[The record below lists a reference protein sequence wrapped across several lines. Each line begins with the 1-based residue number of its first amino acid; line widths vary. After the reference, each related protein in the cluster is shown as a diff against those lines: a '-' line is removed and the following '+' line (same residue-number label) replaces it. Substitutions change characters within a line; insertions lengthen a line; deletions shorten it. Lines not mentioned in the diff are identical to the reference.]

1 MPGSRGV
8 GGGGWSLLGWREV
21 GGSRLVPLSCS
32 RPTGGGFADI
42 SAGSSRPTGAT
53 RGPTATVSPDPA
65 WPPAPRSGSSL
76 APRLGSRLAPGPV
89 APAGAASGTS
99 CLAPPGG
106 PSGPGPRPL
115 PRSCAGSAASSRS
128 GLASTVGAGVGSG
141 LAGAGAGRSAP
152 VAGGVGRTGGG
163 CPPPGGSGSALR
175 SAGAAT
181 ASGAARSPSGAGG
194 REVPSRSR
202 SAVCSRLELGEGSPA
217 PCCPAS
223 GAGEDAGEPG
233 SSGPGSDAPGP
244 DDASDPGGSAG
255 SGRSGSRRPG
265 RGVGSVVWSTQA
277 PSCGPR
283 TGVGPSISRRGRF
296 RDRLPPT
303 CDGALPPAAAEG

>member
-1 MPGSRGV
+1 MPGSRVV

-32 RPTGGGFADI
+32 RPTGGGFADT

-106 PSGPGPRPL
+106 P
-115 PRSCAGSAASSRS
+115 
-128 GLASTVGAGVGSG
+128 SG

-277 PSCGPR
+277 PSCGPPDGRWAQPIEAGTLPRQAGPDLRRRR
-283 TGVGPSISRRGRF
+283 TASRR
-296 RDRLPPT
+296 
-303 CDGALPPAAAEG
+303 

>member
-1 MPGSRGV
+1 MPRSRGV

-99 CLAPPGG
+99 CLASPGG

-141 LAGAGAGRSAP
+141 LAGA
-152 VAGGVGRTGGG
+152 
-163 CPPPGGSGSALR
+163 
-175 SAGAAT
+175 AT

-217 PCCPAS
+217 PGCPAS

-277 PSCGPR
+277 PSCGPPDGR
-283 TGVGPSISRRGRF
+283 WAQPIGAGTLPRQAGPDLRR
-296 RDRLPPT
+296 
-303 CDGALPPAAAEG
+303 AVPPAAAEG